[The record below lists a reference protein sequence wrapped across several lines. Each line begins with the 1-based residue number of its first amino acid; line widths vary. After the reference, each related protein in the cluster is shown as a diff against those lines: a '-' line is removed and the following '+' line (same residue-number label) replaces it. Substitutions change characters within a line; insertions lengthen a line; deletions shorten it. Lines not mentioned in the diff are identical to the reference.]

1 MIELSQSTKKT
12 PKHEQKTACCSEVFV
27 ELFRAVSISA
37 SGKKTKFM
45 RSSKNHEN
53 ASNPPR
59 RKKYIGGSVG
69 RFFGYNPLKKGG
81 MTWAQV
87 YPVRR

>member
-1 MIELSQSTKKT
+1 MIELSQCSKKT

-27 ELFRAVSISA
+27 EFFRAVSMRA
-37 SGKKTKFM
+37 SGKKKCI
-45 RSSKNHEN
+45 RSSKNNEN